1 MMGMKH
7 KTFVGSL
14 KDAFRG
20 LFFAIRHERNMG
32 YHLLVAAF
40 VLAASFYYHLD
51 RTEFLFVFTAIFLV
65 ILTEMFNT
73 AVETLV
79 DLYTS
84 EYHPLAGIA
93 KRVAAG
99 AVLCAA
105 FFALVVAYLVFADKL
120 W

>member
-1 MMGMKH
+1 MKH
-7 KTFVGSL
+7 RTFAGSL
-14 KDAFRG
+14 KDAFKG
-20 LFFAIRHERNMG
+20 LFFAIRHERNMR
-32 YHLLVAAF
+32 YHILAAAVA
-40 VLAASFYYHLD
+40 LAASFRYHLD
-51 RTEFLFVFTAIFLV
+51 RTELLIVFTAIFLV

-84 EYHPLAGIA
+84 EHHPLAGIA

-105 FFALVVAYLVFADKL
+105 FFALIVAYLVFADKL
-120 W
+120 R